1 MRPPPRSLSRA
12 ESCAERRSCS
22 ARKDRAVIFRGRRHV
37 NKTAR
42 ITIELSGK
50 TLENLILLAT
60 KLHRH
65 PDDLTVDLLYAAIE
79 ASVDSTEAQ
88 MALMAQ
94 STSGLL
100 Q

>member
-1 MRPPPRSLSRA
+1 MPRNG
-12 ESCAERRSCS
+12 CAI
-22 ARKDRAVIFRGRRHV
+22 IFRGGRQV

-50 TLENLILLAT
+50 TLENLISLAV

-88 MALMAQ
+88 VALMAQ
-94 STSGLL
+94 SSGGLL